1 MTRLSI
7 IIPTLN
13 EEQQI
18 GQLLQSLARQTFTD
32 FEIVIVDGNS
42 NDHTKGAIDA
52 FSEKLNIKFIVEP
65 KRGIGRARNVG
76 AANAAGDYLLFLDA
90 DVITAK
96 TFLESAIKEFDERY
110 LDIATCYVTPISDKL
125 LDVVLH
131 EAANAAIKTSQY
143 FSPAAPGYCI
153 FITKRLHN
161 RIRGFNEQ
169 LTLGE
174 DHDYGERASQ
184 LGKFRVL
191 KNSRVKVSVRRLD
204 KDGRAKLV
212 AKYIYG
218 EIYRRFVGDVTKPL
232 FKYEFGQ
239 HEPENKDGNKQ
250 SILRFGFE
258 KFKNTIGKFKL

>member
-1 MTRLSI
+1 MPKLSV

-13 EEQQI
+13 EGLQI

-42 NDHTKGAIDA
+42 SDSTKEAVGA

-65 KRGIGRARNVG
+65 KLGIGRARNVG
-76 AANAAGDYLLFLDA
+76 AANAAGEYLLFLDA
-90 DVITAK
+90 DVMAAK
-96 TFLESAIKEFDERY
+96 TFLENAIKEFDDRY
-110 LDIATCYVTPISDKL
+110 LDIATCYVTPISDKF
-125 LDVVLH
+125 LDIVLH
-131 EAANAAIKTSQY
+131 EAANATIKASQY
-143 FSPAAPGYCI
+143 LSPAAPGYCVI
-153 FITKRLHN
+153 VTKRLHN
-161 RIRGFNEQ
+161 RINGFNEE
-169 LTLGE
+169 LKLGE

-191 KNSRVKVSVRRLD
+191 RNSRIKVSVRRLD

-218 EIYRRFVGDVTKPL
+218 EIYRRFVGNVTKPL

-239 HEPENKDGNKQ
+239 HEPENKENNGKGF
-250 SILRFGFE
+250 LHFGFE
-258 KFKNTIGKFKL
+258 KFKDTISRFKL